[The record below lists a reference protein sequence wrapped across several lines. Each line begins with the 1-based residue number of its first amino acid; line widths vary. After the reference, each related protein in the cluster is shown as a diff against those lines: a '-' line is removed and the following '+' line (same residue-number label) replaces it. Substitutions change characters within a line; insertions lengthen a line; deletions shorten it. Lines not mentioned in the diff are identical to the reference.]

1 MTKRITKRSESS
13 GRTDDNM
20 ESLKKRFKTFEE
32 ETLPIIDYF
41 EKKGKVIR
49 VYFLE
54 VAQIL
59 SFQVDGAKEV
69 EEVSA
74 EVESKIKNI
83 L

>member
-49 VYFLE
+49 VCFLE
-54 VAQIL
+54 MI
-59 SFQVDGAKEV
+59 
-69 EEVSA
+69 
-74 EVESKIKNI
+74 
-83 L
+83 